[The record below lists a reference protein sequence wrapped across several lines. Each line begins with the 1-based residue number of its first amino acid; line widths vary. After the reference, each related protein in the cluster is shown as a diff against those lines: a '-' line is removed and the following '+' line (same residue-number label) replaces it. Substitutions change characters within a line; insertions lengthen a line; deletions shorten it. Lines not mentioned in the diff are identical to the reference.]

1 MRMWRRRP
9 SPGRLVLWVLFLGA
23 LAISARRF
31 AFGLGSV
38 THLSNR
44 FPWGLWVAVD
54 VLGGVALA
62 AGGFTMAAA
71 VYVLH
76 NERYRPLVRPAVVTG
91 FLGYVLVIAALLVDL
106 GRPYRIWH
114 PVIMW
119 NPHSVMFEVAW
130 CVLLYTLV
138 LALEFGQMVLE
149 RLGRLT
155 MLRLTRLAMP
165 PLVVAGVILSMLHQS
180 SLGTL
185 FLIVPGKLHPLW
197 YTPLLPVFFFV
208 SALAVGPAMVL
219 VESFLSSR
227 ALKRELELPLLRDLA
242 RISFVI
248 LSIYLGLK
256 VTDLTARGAWTH
268 ALTPSVEGRLFAAE
282 LLLGVVIPLVL
293 LATNGGPGASRHVLA
308 ATLVVLGVLLNR
320 LNVAITG
327 MLAGSHATYVP
338 AWTEVVV
345 TLGITSAGILAYL
358 WVAEHLPVF
367 PQRKHATL

>member
-1 MRMWRRRP
+1 MRPRLPRL
-9 SPGRLVLWVLFLGA
+9 SPGRLVLWSLCLGA
-23 LAISARRF
+23 LAVSAYRF
-31 AFGLGSV
+31 AFGIGSV
-38 THLSNR
+38 TRLSDR
-44 FPWGLWVAVD
+44 FPWGLWVAFD

-62 AGGFTMAAA
+62 AGGFTMAAV

-76 NERYRPLVRPAVVTG
+76 NERYHPLVRPAVVTG
-91 FLGYVLVIAALLVDL
+91 FLGYVLVVAALLVDL

-165 PLVVAGVILSMLHQS
+165 PLVVAGVILSTLHQS

-197 YTPLLPVFFFV
+197 YTPMLPVLFFV

-219 VESFLSSR
+219 LESFLSSR
-227 ALKRELELPLLRDLA
+227 ALKRELELPLLMDLA

-256 VTDLTARGAWTH
+256 VTDLIARGAWPQ
-268 ALTPSVEGRLFAAE
+268 ALAPSVEGRLFAAE
-282 LLLGVVIPLVL
+282 LLLGVVLPMIL
-293 LATNGGPGASRHVLA
+293 LATDGGRAVTKNAIA
-308 ATLVVLGVLLNR
+308 ATLVVLGVVLNR

-338 AWTEVVV
+338 AWTEVLVS
-345 TLGITSAGILAYL
+345 LGITAAGVLAYL
-358 WVAEHLPVF
+358 WIAEHLPVF
-367 PQRKHATL
+367 PQKRHATP

>member
-1 MRMWRRRP
+1 
-9 SPGRLVLWVLFLGA
+9 V
-23 LAISARRF
+23 
-31 AFGLGSV
+31 AF
-38 THLSNR
+38 
-44 FPWGLWVAVD
+44 D

-62 AGGFTMAAA
+62 AGGFTMAAV

-76 NERYRPLVRPAVVTG
+76 NERYHPLVRPAVVTG
-91 FLGYVLVIAALLVDL
+91 FLGYVLVVAALLVDL

-165 PLVVAGVILSMLHQS
+165 PLVVAGVILSTLHQS

-197 YTPLLPVFFFV
+197 YTPMLPVLFFV

-219 VESFLSSR
+219 LESFLSSR
-227 ALKRELELPLLRDLA
+227 ALKRELELPLLMDLA

-256 VTDLTARGAWTH
+256 VTDLIARGAWPQ
-268 ALTPSVEGRLFAAE
+268 ALAPSVEGRLFAAE
-282 LLLGVVIPLVL
+282 LLLGVVLPMIL
-293 LATNGGPGASRHVLA
+293 LATDGGRAVTKNAIA
-308 ATLVVLGVLLNR
+308 ATLVVLGVVLNR

-338 AWTEVVV
+338 AWTEVLVS
-345 TLGITSAGILAYL
+345 LGITAAGVLAYL
-358 WVAEHLPVF
+358 WIAEHLPVF
-367 PQRKHATL
+367 PQKRHATP